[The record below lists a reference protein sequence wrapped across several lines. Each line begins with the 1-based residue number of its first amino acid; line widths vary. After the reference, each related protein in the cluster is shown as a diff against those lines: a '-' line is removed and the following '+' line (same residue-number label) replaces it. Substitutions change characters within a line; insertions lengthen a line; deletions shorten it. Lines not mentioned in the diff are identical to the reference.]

1 MWKNKATALFN
12 SLRKEKEKKVGKYG
26 EEIMSEIQKKKVQFA
41 ACQIVLESMLTFYT
55 KIRNYSAFFFLNCA
69 PNKKRGRWKKTERER
84 EGSKKVMQSRATKK
98 KKKEHLFL
106 R

>member
-41 ACQIVLESMLTFYT
+41 ACQIVLESILTFYT
-55 KIRNYSAFFFLNCA
+55 KIRNYSAFFF
-69 PNKKRGRWKKTERER
+69 
-84 EGSKKVMQSRATKK
+84 
-98 KKKEHLFL
+98 
-106 R
+106 